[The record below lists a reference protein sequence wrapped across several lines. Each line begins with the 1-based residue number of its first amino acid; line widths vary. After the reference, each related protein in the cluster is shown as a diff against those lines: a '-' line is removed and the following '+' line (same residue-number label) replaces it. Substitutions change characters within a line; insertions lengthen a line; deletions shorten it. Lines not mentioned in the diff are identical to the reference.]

1 LPNVDYGLFGWSESM
16 HAWLGCRSCMPA
28 TWASFKL
35 AGRCHD
41 RGKASTTRPK
51 PNHCGRCY
59 CTNGTLVVLSDGPA
73 VAIRYPIRGVF
84 TCNDNISLLFSSRRT
99 YILAGFSRTPPLLFS
114 LQMDQPLLANLHI
127 DPTTSNHESTIC
139 IHIKKEDV

>member
-1 LPNVDYGLFGWSESM
+1 MGFSGGPNQCMHGWAVE
-16 HAWLGCRSCMPA
+16 AACQLLGPHSNWQEDVTTVGKLLRQDQSPTIVEDAIVPMEHLWCSPMVPRS
-28 TWASFKL
+28 
-35 AGRCHD
+35 
-41 RGKASTTRPK
+41 
-51 PNHCGRCY
+51 
-59 CTNGTLVVLSDGPA
+59 
-73 VAIRYPIRGVF
+73 RGVF